1 MSIMYGYSHGK
12 KHASSMTSR
21 GRKSKKLENI
31 SKQKKKYPLLAEMI
45 VKMSDIILEVLD
57 SRAIEETRNPEIE
70 ELIKKENK
78 KIIYVF
84 NKADLIDYKTIS
96 GKTVKL
102 NPKVFVSC
110 VKRSGIKELRDKIKI
125 ISTQIKE
132 FSDTR
137 FDRVT
142 VGVVGYPNT
151 GKSSVIN
158 ILIGKKVAGTAPEA
172 GYTKGI
178 QKAKLTTGIVL
189 LDSPGIIPNKEYS
202 TSDSRLMSQQTKLG
216 ARSYNQ
222 TKDPETVVSAIVKEY
237 PAVFD
242 KFYNI
247 ISKGDA
253 EVLIEKLGRQKGF
266 LKKGNEVNEDR
277 TARFI
282 LRDWQEGKIRR
293 G

>member
-1 MSIMYGYSHGK
+1 MYGYSHGK

-57 SRAIEETRNPEIE
+57 SRAIKETRNPEIE

-78 KIIYVF
+78 KIIYVL
-84 NKADLIDYKTIS
+84 NKADLVDYKTIS
-96 GKTVKL
+96 GEVANL
-102 NPKVFVSC
+102 SPKVFVSC

-132 FSDTR
+132 FSDKR
-137 FDRVT
+137 FNRVT

-202 TSDSRLMSQQTKLG
+202 TSDSKLMSQQTKLG

-222 TKDPETVVSAIVKEY
+222 TKDPGTVVSAIVKEY
-237 PAVFD
+237 PLVFD
-242 KFYNI
+242 KFYKVS
-247 ISKGDA
+247 SKGDA
-253 EVLIEKLGRQKGF
+253 EILIEKLGRQKGF

-293 G
+293 

>member
-57 SRAIEETRNPEIE
+57 SRAIKETRNPEIE

-78 KIIYVF
+78 KIIYVL
-84 NKADLIDYKTIS
+84 NKADLVDYKTIS
-96 GKTVKL
+96 GEVANL
-102 NPKVFVSC
+102 SPKVFVSC

-132 FSDTR
+132 FSDKR
-137 FDRVT
+137 FNRVT

-202 TSDSRLMSQQTKLG
+202 TSDSKLMSQQTKLG

-222 TKDPETVVSAIVKEY
+222 TKDPGTVVSAIVKEY
-237 PAVFD
+237 PLVFD
-242 KFYNI
+242 KFYKVS
-247 ISKGDA
+247 SKGDA
-253 EVLIEKLGRQKGF
+253 EILIEKLGRQKGF

-293 G
+293 

>member
-1 MSIMYGYSHGK
+1 MYGYSHGK

-31 SKQKKKYPLLAEMI
+31 SKHKKKYPLLAEMI

-57 SRAIEETRNPEIE
+57 SRAIKETRNPEIE

-78 KIIYVF
+78 KIIYVL
-84 NKADLIDYKTIS
+84 NKADLVDYKTIS
-96 GKTVKL
+96 GEVANL
-102 NPKVFVSC
+102 SPKVFVSC

-132 FSDTR
+132 FSDKR
-137 FDRVT
+137 FNRVT

-202 TSDSRLMSQQTKLG
+202 TSDSKLMSQQTKLG

-222 TKDPETVVSAIVKEY
+222 TKDPGTVVSAIVKEY
-237 PAVFD
+237 PLVFD
-242 KFYNI
+242 KFYKVS
-247 ISKGDA
+247 SKGDA
-253 EVLIEKLGRQKGF
+253 EILIEKLGRQKGF

-293 G
+293 